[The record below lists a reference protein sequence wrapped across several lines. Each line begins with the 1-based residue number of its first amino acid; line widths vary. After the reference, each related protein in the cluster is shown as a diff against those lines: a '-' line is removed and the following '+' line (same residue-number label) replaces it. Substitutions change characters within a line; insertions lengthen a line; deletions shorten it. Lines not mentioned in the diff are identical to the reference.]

1 MFEGISAFSCSQ
13 ACIAQSVEQ
22 PARYRKVPSSI
33 LGAGHYFHWKLIVTL
48 ILYIV
53 HRGLYG
59 RGFLPLM
66 SVYFRFP
73 RNLSISNYSYFIKL
87 NGCCVGK
94 IKCVAGPGFEPGS
107 LGCRFPSFFQC

>member
-22 PARYRKVPSSI
+22 PARYRKVPSSS

-59 RGFLPLM
+59 QRLP
-66 SVYFRFP
+66 P
-73 RNLSISNYSYFIKL
+73 SYF
-87 NGCCVGK
+87 CV
-94 IKCVAGPGFEPGS
+94 FEVPKES
-107 LGCRFPSFFQC
+107 

>member
-1 MFEGISAFSCSQ
+1 MFEGKSAFSCSQ

-22 PARYRKVPSSI
+22 PARYRKVPSSS

-59 RGFLPLM
+59 QR
-66 SVYFRFP
+66 
-73 RNLSISNYSYFIKL
+73 LSPSYFCVFKL
-87 NGCCVGK
+87 PK
-94 IKCVAGPGFEPGS
+94 ES
-107 LGCRFPSFFQC
+107 